1 MVYLN
6 LELFLQIYTLIN
18 MDDTEI
24 FFFFPDYVVINF
36 PPKLFFSPWDGK
48 AVFRLHIFPV
58 FLELSSVP

>member
-24 FFFFPDYVVINF
+24 FFFSDYVVINF
-36 PPKLFFSPWDGK
+36 SPKLFFPPWDEKGI
-48 AVFRLHIFPV
+48 FRLHIFPI
-58 FLELSSVP
+58 FLELNSVS